1 MDSKKIELLLNV
13 DLIKELHLDLLP
25 IEERQ
30 KMLDEMSELIGRA
43 IWLRILDNL
52 NETQVGELD
61 SFINSGADHAQ
72 MTDFLKQNIP
82 SIEDIIREEV
92 AKYKEMMMPA
102 HHS

>member
-1 MDSKKIELLLNV
+1 MDSKKIESLLHV
-13 DLIKELHLDLLP
+13 DLIKELHLDMLP
-25 IEERQ
+25 TEERQ

-52 NETQVGELD
+52 NDEQVEKLNSLID
-61 SFINSGADHAQ
+61 SGADHAH